1 MRSAASIA
9 RCQGGAALGGAVL
22 AAAALAH
29 LLPIEPV
36 RVVGRPDVRTVV
48 WPLVPALAALAVP
61 IGGVSRFAPWTW
73 VGARPARRVRSR
85 FVVTVAG
92 AALAGVALAPVD
104 RIIVLRNLVL
114 FDGLALVAL
123 AILGRPPWSLLIG
136 LPVVVWF
143 TGVEPPD
150 LVRWWAVPLLPA
162 DHLVAALVS
171 AGTGIVGAAA
181 YVLVPAR
188 WAPGH
193 RS

>member
-1 MRSAASIA
+1 
-9 RCQGGAALGGAVL
+9 V
-22 AAAALAH
+22 AALAH

-61 IGGVSRFAPWTW
+61 IGGVSRFASWTW
-73 VGARPARRVRSR
+73 VGARPAWHVRTR
-85 FVVTVAG
+85 FVATVAA
-92 AALAGVALAPVD
+92 AALASVVLAPVD
-104 RIIVLRNLVL
+104 RVIVLRNLVL
-114 FDGLALVAL
+114 FDGLALGAL

-150 LVRWWAVPLLPA
+150 VVRWWAVPLLPA

-181 YVLVPAR
+181 YVAVPAR